1 MRTKNR
7 PWFLRRS
14 LHDIAAQDFADWHVH
29 IVNDGG
35 DAAAVDAVVG
45 GAAAA
50 ARRRGSQSATTPCR
64 LGGPRPRI
72 RACAACRPSSSC
84 FTTTTTSGIHRS
96 CRTTAR
102 HLDRHPDDIGVM
114 VRTEIVYEKEGA
126 DGFEETGRAPFW
138 PGLHDITYSDLLQVN
153 RAVPISYLYRRA
165 LHDEVGYYR
174 EDLHA
179 VEDWEFNLRT
189 TLRHHIG
196 FIDGEPLA
204 YWMQR
209 AGVGGE
215 LGNSMFALSDEH
227 DRYER
232 LVRDEALRA
241 YVLENG
247 PGLPLYLLEVH
258 PGRSRSTARRSS
270 IAGSASDRT
279 LCATGGAIV
288 GSDERGPVDHDR
300 WTTANRVVLPEAKDV

>member
-14 LHDIAAQDFADWHVH
+14 LHDIAAQEFTDWRIH

-35 DAAAVDAVVG
+35 DAATVDAVVAELPPQVTERVSVSHNPVPAG
-45 GAAAA
+45 RSAAANQA
-50 ARRRGSQSATTPCR
+50 VRGLETEFVVLHDDDDLWQPAFLARTVG
-64 LGGPRPRI
+64 
-72 RACAACRPSSSC
+72 
-84 FTTTTTSGIHRS
+84 
-96 CRTTAR
+96 
-102 HLDRHPDDIGVM
+102 HLDAHPDDIGVM
-114 VRTEIVYEKEGA
+114 VRTEIVYEKEVA
-126 DGFEETGRAPFW
+126 DGFEETGRTPFW
-138 PGLHDITYSDLLQVN
+138 AELREITYSDLLQVN
-153 RAVPISYLYRRA
+153 RAVPISYLYRHA

-204 YWMQR
+204 FWMQR

-215 LGNSMFALSDEH
+215 QGNSMFALSEEH

-247 PGLPLYLLEVH
+247 PGLPLYLSKYIQDEVARQLDDR
-258 PGRSRSTARRSS
+258 RSLGERMTRTLRDWRRARRT
-270 IAGSASDRT
+270 R
-279 LCATGGAIV
+279 
-288 GSDERGPVDHDR
+288 
-300 WTTANRVVLPEAKDV
+300 

>member
-35 DAAAVDAVVG
+35 NAAAVDAVVG
-45 GAAAA
+45 ELPPQLAGRVSVSHNSVPLGRSAAANQGV
-50 ARRRGSQSATTPCR
+50 RGLRTEFVV
-64 LGGPRPRI
+64 LHDDDDLWH
-72 RACAACRPSSSC
+72 PSFLS
-84 FTTTTTSGIHRS
+84 TTT
-96 CRTTAR
+96 R

-114 VRTEIVYEKEGA
+114 VRTEIVYEKEVA

-138 PGLHDITYSDLLQVN
+138 QGLHDITYSDLLQVN
-153 RAVPISYLYRRA
+153 RAVPISYLYRRV

-215 LGNSMFALSDEH
+215 LGNSMFALNDEH

-247 PGLPLYLLEVH
+247 PGLPLYLSKYIQDEVA
-258 PGRSRSTARRSS
+258 RQLDDRRSL
-270 IAGSASDRT
+270 GQRVTHTLRDWRRDR
-279 LCATGGAIV
+279 
-288 GSDERGPVDHDR
+288 RKR
-300 WTTANRVVLPEAKDV
+300 